1 LSLHSERIGRMT
13 IFLWTLG
20 LILAAVWVHRVIDAA
35 RGAPLV
41 TDVSTAAWDRPAAS
55 ESSPLVSVI
64 LAGRNEEAHVE
75 DALASL
81 LELDYRNYEVVCVND
96 RSSDRTGEIMDRLA
110 TRDARLRVLHIA
122 ELPEGWLGKTHAL
135 WRAAQMA
142 RGEWL
147 LFTDAD
153 ITFRPDAL
161 RRAVA
166 YAEEAHADHLVLF
179 PTTILHSVGERMM
192 IAFFHSLFFFGHRP
206 WKVADPKAR
215 DFMGVGAFNLV
226 RRTTYDAIGTHRA
239 LRMDVLDDMKL
250 GKLIKERG
258 FAQRNVIGQGLITL
272 HWARGAMGIVR
283 NLTKNMFALM
293 LYRWPRTL
301 GAIFLLLVLNLGP
314 FLGLLLAP
322 GWSRATY
329 GVAVLAVAVLYTGIA
344 RHLRISSFYFLLHPF
359 ASLLFS
365 YTLLRSALHVV
376 KHGGVV
382 WRDTRYSLEELKRG
396 LV

>member
-1 LSLHSERIGRMT
+1 MT
-13 IFLWTLG
+13 TFLWILG
-20 LILAAVWVHRVIDAA
+20 LGLAAVWVHRVVDAA
-35 RGAPLV
+35 RGAPSV
-41 TDVSTAAWDRPAAS
+41 VDVSTAPWDRKTPGEPA
-55 ESSPLVSVI
+55 PRVSVI
-64 LAGRNEEAHVE
+64 LAGRDEGAHIEA
-75 DALASL
+75 ALSTL
-81 LELDYRNYEVVCVND
+81 LALDYPNYEILCVND
-96 RSSDRTGEIMDRLA
+96 RSSDRTGEIMDLLA
-110 TRDARLRVLHIA
+110 ARDSRLRVLHIA
-122 ELPEGWLGKTHAL
+122 ELPSGWLGKTHAL
-135 WRAAQMA
+135 WRAAQMV

-153 ITFRPDAL
+153 ISFRPDAL
-161 RRAVA
+161 RRALS
-166 YAEEAHADHLVLF
+166 YAQEAGADHLVLF

-226 RRTTYDAIGTHRA
+226 RRSTYEAVGTHRA

-250 GKLIKERG
+250 GKLIKGNG

-301 GAIFLLLVLNLGP
+301 GAIFLLLLLNLGP
-314 FLGLLLAP
+314 FAGVALAP
-322 GWSRATY
+322 GWSRIGY
-329 GVAVLAVAVLYTGIA
+329 GIAVAAIAVLYSGIS
-344 RHLRISSFYFLLHPF
+344 RHLGISRLYFLLHP
-359 ASLLFS
+359 AAALLFT
-365 YTLLRSALHVV
+365 YTLLRSAFHVV
-376 KHGGVV
+376 RNGGVV
-382 WRDTRYSLEELKRG
+382 WRGTRYSLEELRRG

>member
-1 LSLHSERIGRMT
+1 MT
-13 IFLWTLG
+13 IFLWILG
-20 LILAAVWVHRVIDAA
+20 LILAAVWMHRVVDAA
-35 RGAPLV
+35 RGAPSV
-41 TDVSTAAWDRPAAS
+41 TDVGTPSWDRPMPR
-55 ESSPLVSVI
+55 ESAPLVSII
-64 LAGRNEEAHVE
+64 LAGRNEGAHVE
-75 DALASL
+75 EALSTL
-81 LELDYRNYEVVCVND
+81 LALDYPNYEVLSVDD

-110 TRDARLRVLHIA
+110 ARDARLHVIHISQ
-122 ELPEGWLGKTHAL
+122 LPDGWLGKTHAL

-142 RGEWL
+142 RGERL

-153 ITFRPDAL
+153 ISFRPDAL
-161 RRAVA
+161 RRALN
-166 YAEEAHADHLVLF
+166 YAEETGADHLVLF

-226 RRTTYDAIGTHRA
+226 RRSAYEAVGTHQA

-258 FAQRNVIGQGLITL
+258 FAQRNVIGPGLITL
-272 HWARGAMGIVR
+272 HWARGARGIVR

-301 GAIFLLLVLNLGP
+301 GAIALLLLLNLGP
-314 FLGLLLAP
+314 FAGVLLAP
-322 GWSRATY
+322 GWSRIGY
-329 GVAVLAVAVLYTGIA
+329 GVAVAAIAVLYSGIG
-344 RHLRISSFYFLLHPF
+344 RHLSISWLYFLLHP
-359 ASLLFS
+359 AAALLFS

-376 KHGGVV
+376 RNGGVV
-382 WRDTRYSLEELKRG
+382 WRGTRYSLEELKKG